1 MRDFPLQAC
10 NTLKCL
16 TSYWSFLKETP
27 ALKFRLGFFS
37 FGRKSHS
44 SPHHACATFWLWRMR
59 DVWLMSTC
67 HGVVADEEKLSR
79 CKTRHCIIRSKR
91 IQDMHT
97 SFAIDLHE
105 KMSSVFGTSRSANLT
120 RDLFMSENLWV
131 NLSSRNML
139 YQLSYLMLIERSID
153 ANLIVYL
160 DVIVN
165 QAEYQ
170 FKVWKG

>member
-10 NTLKCL
+10 NTVKHL
-16 TSYWSFLKETP
+16 TSYWGFPKETP
-27 ALKFRLGFFS
+27 ALKFRLRFFS

-59 DVWLMSTC
+59 DLWLMSTC

-105 KMSSVFGTSRSANLT
+105 KMSSVFVTSRSAKLT

-165 QAEYQ
+165 QAKYQ
-170 FKVWKG
+170 FEVWKG